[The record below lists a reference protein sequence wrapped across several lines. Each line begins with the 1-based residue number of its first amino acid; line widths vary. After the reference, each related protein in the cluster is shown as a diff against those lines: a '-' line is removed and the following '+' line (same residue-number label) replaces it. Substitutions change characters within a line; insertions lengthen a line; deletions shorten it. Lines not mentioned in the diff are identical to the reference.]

1 MTDQELK
8 TLVASLAIG
17 YKEIQ
22 MGHKEIQEQQKHTD
36 QKLAELIEQQKKTD
50 AQLAKTD
57 AQLAKTDAQLAKT
70 DARLAKTDGAVNKLE
85 KAVDKLQKTVRQVS
99 KNLGEMGNIQGDV
112 AEDLF
117 RRNLV
122 HLLKKWGIKID
133 QVDTHLKTPRCEY
146 DVVGRNGSE
155 VVVLEVKNKL
165 TSQHI
170 QHFLLKQLPLFKQ
183 EFPMFARY
191 KVYGAVGSLIVNK
204 QLEQQAAK
212 AGLFILTQTKKGGA
226 NVANPVDFKAKVF

>member
-8 TLVASLAIG
+8 ALVASLAIG

-22 MGHKEIQEQQKHTD
+22 EQQKHTD
-36 QKLAELIEQQKKTD
+36 TKLAELIEQQKKTD

-57 AQLAKTDAQLAKT
+57 AQLAKTDARLLKT
-70 DARLAKTDGAVNKLE
+70 DAAINKLE
-85 KAVDKLQKTVRQVS
+85 KAVNKLQQTVRQVT

-117 RRNLV
+117 RRNLT
-122 HLLKKWGIKID
+122 HLFKEWGIRID

-146 DVVGRNGSE
+146 DIVGKNGRE

-170 QHFLLKQLPLFKQ
+170 QHFLLKQLPQFKQ
-183 EFPMFARY
+183 EFPMFAHY
-191 KVYGAVGSLIVNK
+191 KVYGAVASLIVNR

-212 AGLFILTQTKKGGA
+212 AGLFVLTQTKKGGA
-226 NVANPVDFKAKVF
+226 NIANPPNFKVKTF